1 MSFLLK
7 LVYRDFTRRRAM
19 MAFALLAIMATCGLI
34 VWFVA
39 TINPRAFSEDDG
51 TQTFYGTY
59 SLAIASPR
67 ELPVELADAVEANP
81 SAKKNRLRHAATGSN
96 HAERIYR
103 RPQTKR
109 HG

>member
-1 MSFLLK
+1 MPFLLK

-39 TINPRAFSEDDG
+39 TVNPRAFTEDDG
-51 TQTFYGTY
+51 TQPFYGTY

-81 SAKKNRLRHAATGSN
+81 SAKKIAYAMQQQAQIMLNGYTAALKKS
-96 HAERIYR
+96 
-103 RPQTKR
+103 
-109 HG
+109 

>member
-51 TQTFYGTY
+51 TQPFYGTY

-81 SAKKNRLRHAATGSN
+81 SAKKIA
-96 HAERIYR
+96 
-103 RPQTKR
+103 
-109 HG
+109 